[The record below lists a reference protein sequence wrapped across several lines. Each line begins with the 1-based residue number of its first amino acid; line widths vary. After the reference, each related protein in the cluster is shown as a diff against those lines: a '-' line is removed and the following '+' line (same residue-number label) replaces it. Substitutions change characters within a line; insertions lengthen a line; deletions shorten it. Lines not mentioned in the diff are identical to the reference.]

1 MLHFILSVL
10 SGILKLIGILLLTV
24 LAVVLLVV
32 LSVLFAPLRY
42 QIRAAK
48 TEERLDAAVQV
59 SWLHV
64 IRAQLRADGKQEPP
78 VLLDIRIFGIS
89 PARLKAWL
97 AERRKPHRKLRG
109 TSGRS
114 GGQQRSSGKRHG
126 VSERSAGQQSVDQ
139 ELRAETYIQSQP
151 KEEEA
156 YTQSQPETDPVDMQG
171 HPETNQECAQSRPE
185 EATAYEQERPADAEQ
200 GPSEEAGNPE
210 PDESEAQTQKS
221 GSVVARILEKFRRLL
236 YKIRTFCDTIKS
248 RAESIRTI
256 GKRLKRAA
264 ENLHQKL
271 QRAADIPE
279 RIGLLLDFVED
290 YRIKELLSEVSTE
303 LSGLWK
309 HCRPRRMKGYLWFGT
324 GDPAQ
329 TGELTGI
336 FYLLLPASSDLQ
348 VEPDFNE
355 AMLQTE
361 LELSGH
367 IRTCHLALLA
377 WRMFRN
383 RDLRRLLARIRKKG
397 D

>member
-1 MLHFILSVL
+1 M
-10 SGILKLIGILLLTV
+10 
-24 LAVVLLVV
+24 
-32 LSVLFAPLRY
+32 
-42 QIRAAK
+42 IR
-48 TEERLDAAVQV
+48 V
-59 SWLHV
+59 
-64 IRAQLRADGKQEPP
+64 QLRADGKQEPH
-78 VLLDIRIFGIS
+78 VLSDVRIFGIS
-89 PARLKAWL
+89 LARLKARL
-97 AERRKPHRKLRG
+97 AERRKSGKKGRRRPSGKRRDA
-109 TSGRS
+109 SGRS
-114 GGQQRSSGKRHG
+114 GGQQRPSGKRLPENLNEG
-126 VSERSAGQQSVDQ
+126 RNEALQP
-139 ELRAETYIQSQP
+139 ERAETYIQSQM

-156 YTQSQPETDPVDMQG
+156 YTQSRPETDPAG
-171 HPETNQECAQSRPE
+171 TQSQPKTDE
-185 EATAYEQERPADAEQ
+185 EAYTQSQREADSAGTQSQREEGPAYEQEQPADAVQ
-200 GPSEEAGNPE
+200 GPSEEDRNPE
-210 PDESEAQTQKS
+210 PDEAEAQPQKS
-221 GSVVARILEKFRRLL
+221 GSVTARILEKFRRLL

-248 RAESIRTI
+248 RAEAIRMI
-256 GKRLKRAA
+256 GKRLKKTA
-264 ENLHQKL
+264 ENLYQKL

-309 HCRPRRMKGYLWFGT
+309 HYRPRCMKGYLRFGT

-336 FYLLLPASSDLQ
+336 LYLLLPASSDLQ
-348 VEPDFNE
+348 VEPDFSE

-367 IRTCHLALLA
+367 IRICHLALLA